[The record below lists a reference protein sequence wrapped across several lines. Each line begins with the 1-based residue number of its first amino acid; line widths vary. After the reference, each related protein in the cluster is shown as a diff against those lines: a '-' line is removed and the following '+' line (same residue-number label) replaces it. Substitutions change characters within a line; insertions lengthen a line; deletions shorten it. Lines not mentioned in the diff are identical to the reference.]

1 MFNFRELIELW
12 RANNLLDQAL
22 GDTHKMLD
30 GTREMFQESV
40 RSLRSSD
47 DGEITLNVYEMD
59 EKVNQYERKVRRK
72 VLKHLAL
79 TSGAHL
85 IPGLILTSIVI
96 DVERIGDYTKN
107 IMDLAKVHPKRL
119 ELGSARERIDRVE
132 PAVTALFNTALPA
145 FRNSDGETARSLINE
160 NWWILK
166 SCDEVIDDLIA
177 NGDDALSVSDAVS
190 VALYARYLK
199 RIAAH
204 MMNILSSVVNPFEA
218 VGFHPDKGADDQ

>member
-12 RANNLLDQAL
+12 RSNNLLDQAL
-22 GDTHKMLD
+22 EDTHKMLEE
-30 GTREMFQESV
+30 TQEMFRESV
-40 RSLRSSD
+40 RSLRKSD
-47 DGEITLNVYEMD
+47 DGAITLNVYDMD
-59 EKVNQYERKVRRK
+59 EKVNLYEQEVRRK

-79 TSGAHL
+79 TSGANL

-107 IMDLAKVHPKRL
+107 IMDLAKAHPKL
-119 ELGSARERIDRVE
+119 LNLGGAQAIIDKVE
-132 PAVTALFNTALPA
+132 PAVGALFDLAPPA
-145 FRNSDGETARSLINE
+145 FRNSDRKNARRLIND

-166 SCDEVIDDLIA
+166 DCDEVMDNLIRD
-177 NGDDALSVSDAVS
+177 GDPDLSVSDAVS

-204 MMNILSSVVNPFEA
+204 MINILSSVVNPFEA
-218 VGFHPDKGADDQ
+218 VGFHPDRGTDDA

>member
-22 GDTHKMLD
+22 GDTHKMLE
-30 GTREMFQESV
+30 GTREMFNGSV

-59 EKVNQYERKVRRK
+59 EKVNRYERKVRRK

-107 IMDLAKVHPKRL
+107 IMDLARAHPRRL
-119 ELGSARERIDRVE
+119 ELGGAGEAIDRVE
-132 PAVTALFNTALPA
+132 PGVEALFDDALPA
-145 FRNSDGETARSLINE
+145 FRNSDGDTARRLIND

-166 SCDEVIDDLIA
+166 TCDSVIDNLIQ
-177 NGDDALSVSDAVS
+177 NGDETLTVSDAAS
-190 VALYARYLK
+190 VALYTRYLK
-199 RIAAH
+199 RIAEH

-218 VGFHPDKGADDQ
+218 VGFHPDKGTDDL

>member
-30 GTREMFQESV
+30 DTRQMFQESV

-47 DGEITLNVYEMD
+47 EGEITLNVYEMD
-59 EKVNQYERKVRRK
+59 EKVNEYEQKVRRK

-107 IMDLAKVHPKRL
+107 IMDLARAHPKRL
-119 ELGSARERIDRVE
+119 ELGGAREVIDRAE
-132 PAVTALFNTALPA
+132 PAVTALFNSALPA
-145 FRNSDGETARSLINE
+145 FRNSEGDTARELIND

-166 SCDEVIDDLIA
+166 QCDEVIDRLIED
-177 NGDDALSVSDAVS
+177 GDEALSVSDAVT

-204 MMNILSSVVNPFEA
+204 IINILSSVVNPFEA

>member
-22 GDTHKMLD
+22 GDTRKMLE
-30 GTREMFQESV
+30 GTQEMFQESV

-59 EKVNQYERKVRRK
+59 EKVNEYEQKVRRK

-107 IMDLAKVHPKRL
+107 IMDLAKAHPKRL
-119 ELGSARERIDRVE
+119 ELGGAREVIVKVE
-132 PAVTALFNTALPA
+132 PAVTALFRAALPA
-145 FRNSDGETARSLINE
+145 FRDSDGDAARDLINS
-160 NWWILK
+160 NWWMLK
-166 SCDEVIDDLIA
+166 ACDEVIDKLIQD
-177 NGDDALSVSDAVS
+177 GDAELSVSDAVS
-190 VALYARYLK
+190 VALYSRYLK

-204 MMNILSSVVNPFEA
+204 IMNILSSVVNPFEA
-218 VGFHPDKGADDQ
+218 VGFHPDKGSDDV